1 MKFREN
7 VISQNF
13 SPLEMEAL
21 SALHY
26 SALDVIK
33 DAVNIIIK
41 KLLNLRISAWSEGVL
56 GTHCGRTVN
65 FKSSPT
71 FFLIQHD

>member
-1 MKFREN
+1 
-7 VISQNF
+7 
-13 SPLEMEAL
+13 MEAL

-33 DAVNIIIK
+33 DAVNIIVK
-41 KLLNLRISAWSEGVL
+41 KLLNLRISARSEGVL
-56 GTHCGRTVN
+56 GTRCGRPVN

-71 FFLIQHD
+71 FFLIQRD